1 MLRRLLPF
9 LLLLLLVLLVACMP
23 DLSDPEI
30 QHAVIQTLTAT
41 A

>member
-9 LLLLLLVLLVACMP
+9 LLVVLLVLLVACMP
-23 DLSDPEI
+23 DISDPEI
-30 QHAVIQTLTAT
+30 QYAVVQTLIAT

>member
-9 LLLLLLVLLVACMP
+9 LLVILLVLLVACMP

-30 QHAVIQTLTAT
+30 
-41 A
+41 